1 MNYLAITIMTH
12 IDDIKSNEELASDMQ
27 VEIQALGINIESSLS
42 IVRLLLLGILIL
54 GIVALVH
61 FW

>member
-1 MNYLAITIMTH
+1 MTH
-12 IDDIKSNEELASDMQ
+12 IDDIKSKEELASDMQ
-27 VEIQALGINIESSLS
+27 VEIQALGINIESSLG
-42 IVRLLLLGILIL
+42 VVKLLLLAILIL

>member
-1 MNYLAITIMTH
+1 MTH
-12 IDDIKSNEELASDMQ
+12 IDDIKSKEELASDMQ
-27 VEIQALGINIESSLS
+27 VEIQALGINLESSLG
-42 IVRLLLLGILIL
+42 VVKLLLLGNLIL

>member
-1 MNYLAITIMTH
+1 MTNPNE
-12 IDDIKSNEELASDMQ
+12 IKSNEELASDMQ
-27 VEIQALGINIESSLS
+27 IEIQALGINIESSLS
-42 IVRLLLLGILIL
+42 IVKLLLIGIIIL